1 MGGPQVIDRAG
12 EIAVVVDPDDLHAG
26 YELLRC
32 VYELADAED
41 SRPVVVDLTGCRLV
55 DAAMLR
61 AIGHAVRHLRA
72 RGRTL
77 LVDSPPPQAVR
88 ALHLSG
94 LDRLVT
100 LRGQV
105 RTR

>member
-61 AIGHAVRHLRA
+61 AIGHAVRHRAPEDGRYWSTHPRLRPYA
-72 RGRTL
+72 PST
-77 LVDSPPPQAVR
+77 SAV
-88 ALHLSG
+88 STG
-94 LDRLVT
+94 W
-100 LRGQV
+100 
-105 RTR
+105 